1 MKKSKPFAK
10 LRGKMAEK
18 GITQKMLASMLG
30 QSSTSINSKLQG
42 KYDFNAKDMKLIK
55 LALDLDSIDEYF
67 FGD

>member
-30 QSSTSINSKLQG
+30 QSSTSINSKLRG

-67 FGD
+67 FSD